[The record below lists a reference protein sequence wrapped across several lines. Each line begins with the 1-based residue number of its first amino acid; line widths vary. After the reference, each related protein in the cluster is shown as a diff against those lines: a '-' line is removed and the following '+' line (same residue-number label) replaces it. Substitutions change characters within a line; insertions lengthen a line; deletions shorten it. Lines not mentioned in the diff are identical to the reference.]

1 MMKNY
6 DSLIRWGLNE
16 LSLMKSGS
24 ISSLK
29 VAVIMVFA
37 ATPVAPAAGA
47 LSVTLGKVVSGVK
60 PVVNVQTASL
70 AAGNKDTS
78 PAKRLPAKSLTSV
91 LTNTV
96 NKVLGGKVK
105 GLEGI
110 KVAVF
115 APTA

>member
-1 MMKNY
+1 M
-6 DSLIRWGLNE
+6 S
-16 LSLMKSGS
+16 
-24 ISSLK
+24 
-29 VAVIMVFA
+29 
-37 ATPVAPAAGA
+37 
-47 LSVTLGKVVSGVK
+47 K
-60 PVVNVQTASL
+60 PASL

-115 APTA
+115 APMDKLWCLLMEMPHF